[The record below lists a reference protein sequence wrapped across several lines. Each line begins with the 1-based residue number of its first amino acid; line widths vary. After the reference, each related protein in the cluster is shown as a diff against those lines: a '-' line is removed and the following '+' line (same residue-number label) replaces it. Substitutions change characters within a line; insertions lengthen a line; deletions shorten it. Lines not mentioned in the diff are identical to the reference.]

1 MNIGIIGAGAMGSAL
16 GKVWAN
22 AGHHILLS
30 YSRDASRL
38 VMLANSMGS
47 HVSAGTVADAVE
59 QSDVILFAVPWHRVP
74 DVLEQAGSL
83 QGRIVLSCMLPMTA
97 DDSELAFGFNWSG
110 AEELAKQTGAR
121 VVATFNT
128 VWSNMIAHPPRE
140 NEQRSMFY
148 VGDDADAKRAADRLI
163 GDAKFDPIDAGAL
176 IDARLLE
183 PFGLLMG
190 KLGFTYTPLVAYHFL
205 QFRQRGG
212 TGLLTPR

>member
-1 MNIGIIGAGAMGSAL
+1 MKIGIIGSGAMGSAL
-16 GKVWAN
+16 GKVWAT
-22 AGHHILLS
+22 AGHDILLS

-38 VMLANSMGS
+38 EMIARSMGS
-47 HVSAGTVADAVE
+47 HVKSGTVADAVAH
-59 QSDVILFAVPWHRVP
+59 SDVILIAVPWLRVP
-74 DVLEQAGSL
+74 DVLAQAGSL

-97 DDSELAFGFNWSG
+97 DDSDLALGFTTSG
-110 AEELAKQTGAR
+110 AEELARRTGAR

-140 NEQRSMFY
+140 HELRSMFY
-148 VGDDADAKRAADRLI
+148 VGDDADAKQIAARLI
-163 GDAKFDPIDAGAL
+163 LDAVFEPIDAGAL

-190 KLGFTYTPLVAYHFL
+190 KLGFAFTPLVAYHFL

-212 TGLLTPR
+212 TGLLGR